1 MQLLVVFKAAPEL
14 CDLLRT
20 VEEEYTKAREQ
31 HKSRV
36 EGAHADVLPWIQT
49 QAAAFES
56 AATATVRDTRP
67 ASAVHILLDPSWL
80 AATFIFFVSG
90 CSEVEGSHIIWLA
103 LGRCM
108 HTAIPQ
114 RLCRNC

>member
-1 MQLLVVFKAAPEL
+1 MSPVQLLVVFKAAPEL

-56 AATATVRDTRP
+56 AATATVRDSRP
-67 ASAVHILLDPSWL
+67 ASAVNFFRDPFWL
-80 AATFIFFVSG
+80 ASTLS
-90 CSEVEGSHIIWLA
+90 
-103 LGRCM
+103 
-108 HTAIPQ
+108 
-114 RLCRNC
+114 